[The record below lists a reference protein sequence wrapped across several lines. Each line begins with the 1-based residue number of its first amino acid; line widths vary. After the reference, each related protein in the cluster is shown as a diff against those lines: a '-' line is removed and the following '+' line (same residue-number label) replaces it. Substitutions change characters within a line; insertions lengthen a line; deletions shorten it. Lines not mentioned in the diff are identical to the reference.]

1 MIHFRIIGSVW
12 LVSCL
17 VPAVKLG
24 FELWS
29 RATQHQYGPSTEEHG
44 VQFWITQLLVEVSF
58 VLIMIIGWGLIRLR
72 RWAAATGRVWGVI
85 SLVVCLWFILTQG
98 TKHGPEPYVAIWCG
112 LALSA
117 YTILALWKFR
127 PYDRIA
133 DPGAPPN
140 GDPAKLLGNSGV
152 AGGRPS
158 VS

>member
-1 MIHFRIIGSVW
+1 MGRGDWQGLGSDFIGGLSVVHSNAGDEAW
-12 LVSCL
+12 T
-17 VPAVKLG
+17 
-24 FELWS
+24 
-29 RATQHQYGPSTEEHG
+29 RA
-44 VQFWITQLLVEVSF
+44 
-58 VLIMIIGWGLIRLR
+58 
-72 RWAAATGRVWGVI
+72 
-85 SLVVCLWFILTQG
+85 
-98 TKHGPEPYVAIWCG
+98 YVAIWCG